1 MPFWT
6 QLRSI
11 LPPRIHQNRSKNRSW
26 KASIFWSIFASIF
39 SRFWLHIGAILGPKL
54 GPCWGLKP
62 PWSHPRCLPRRASEP
77 DPAQTLKMA
86 PKWGPQTS
94 KMAPKWGPQTS
105 KMSSLNT
112 RFKSIFPSRGAHH
125 GTQNDHE
132 LLKLHSLLCWST
144 FFTRIWCWA
153 GGVTRS
159 AKNLLV
165 YSMNLIS

>member
-1 MPFWT
+1 M
-6 QLRSI
+6 
-11 LPPRIHQNRSKNRSW
+11 
-26 KASIFWSIFASIF
+26 
-39 SRFWLHIGAILGPKL
+39 L

-62 PWSHPRCLPRRASEP
+62 PWTHPKCLPRRASEP

-86 PKWGPQTS
+86 PRWGPQTS
-94 KMAPKWGPQTS
+94 KMAPKWGRQTS

-112 RFKSIFPSRGAHH
+112 CFKSIFPSRGAHQ

-159 AKNLLV
+159 AKKLNAHNYLLFITAPNGHRAATRQHIG
-165 YSMNLIS
+165 YFSRYNHPIFGHPTLRNHSG